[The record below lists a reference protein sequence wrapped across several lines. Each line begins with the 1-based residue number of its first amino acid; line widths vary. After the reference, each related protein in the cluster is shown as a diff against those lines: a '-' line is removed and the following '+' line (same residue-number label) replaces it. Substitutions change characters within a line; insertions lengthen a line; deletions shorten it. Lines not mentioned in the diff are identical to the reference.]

1 MNIPNYL
8 LYLPLESTIN
18 RMGLQKSGTT
28 DKFTF
33 YYQNKD
39 HLGTV
44 RETVTSTGAMKQR
57 VNYYPFGGQ
66 LVDTLKAMVLSP
78 NFQQYKYNGK
88 EFDGTFGLNT
98 YDYGARQHYPVL
110 ARWDRIDPLCEKY
123 YGVSPYAYCG
133 NNPVNRV
140 DPDGCDVHPADSAAY
155 NTILNTL
162 HPADRQY
169 VILDKNGNLDYDIM
183 KAHDSDSENYIC
195 LMDLTGSDLVF
206 NVNIQE
212 KYTDYMNEQ
221 GESGDNGKLSY
232 CEPDDFFVDNDFSS
246 PSGLT
251 TGESGK
257 YGTTLLP
264 GNGSSGVNSVD
275 NAAHVFIHP
284 SLSEIG
290 KAEALSHELYGH
302 GYLYHKYRNR
312 TVAGHQY
319 IGSTDTNIL
328 LRQHIFRARKE
339 TVSYFK

>member
-1 MNIPNYL
+1 MAPA
-8 LYLPLESTIN
+8 STTPSS
-18 RMGLQKSGTT
+18 Q
-28 DKFTF
+28 
-33 YYQNKD
+33 
-39 HLGTV
+39 
-44 RETVTSTGAMKQR
+44 
-57 VNYYPFGGQ
+57 
-66 LVDTLKAMVLSP
+66 
-78 NFQQYKYNGK
+78 
-88 EFDGTFGLNT
+88 DGTASIPCVRST
-98 YDYGARQHYPVL
+98 MVSVRM
-110 ARWDRIDPLCEKY
+110 RI
-123 YGVSPYAYCG
+123 VR

-169 VILDKNGNLDYDIM
+169 VILDKNGNIDYAMM

-339 TVSYFK
+339 TVSYLKK